1 MNPDAAPQAR
11 DASTVIV
18 LREATLGPEVFLVRR
33 NRRASFM
40 ANAYVYP
47 GGALD
52 PEDQDLALTA
62 HAHGLTP
69 EQAVTRLGEPLT
81 PAHAFG
87 LFLAGVRETFEE
99 AGFLLALAHGSEDYV
114 DLESTRFEELRASM
128 RAGDIGL
135 LDLAIT
141 ESLRYD
147 LSSMH
152 LFARWITPYFE
163 TRRFDARFFLIE
175 APAHQTPVH
184 DAEETVASQWM
195 RPADAIDAYHR
206 QELLLSPPTLATLSQ
221 LSAFETVSSAIDFA
235 RGHQPAICLP
245 HFFMGQDQRTILTL
259 PGDPEYPADDP
270 AYIQDSPPHDI
281 PRITMDADGLWRI

>member
-1 MNPDAAPQAR
+1 MKDAPKTR

-18 LREATLGPEVFLVRR
+18 LRDAVGGPEVFLVRR

-52 PEDQDLALTA
+52 PEDQDLALEA
-62 HAHGLTP
+62 HTHGLTP
-69 EQAVTRLGEPLT
+69 AEAVTRLGEETSPT
-81 PAHAFG
+81 HAFG

-99 AGFLLALAHGSEDYV
+99 AGFLLARAHDADHYI
-114 DLESTRFEELRASM
+114 DLDTGRFEQLRASM

-163 TRRFDARFFLIE
+163 TRRFDARFFLVE

-184 DAEETVASQWM
+184 DAEETVASEWM

-221 LSAFETVSSAIDFA
+221 LSHFDTVASAQAFAA
-235 RGHQPAICLP
+235 GHQPAICLP
-245 HFFMGQDQRTILTL
+245 HFFMGEDQRTILTL
-259 PGDPEYPADDP
+259 PGDPEYPVDDP

-281 PRITMDADGLWRI
+281 PRITMDAEGLWRI